1 MNNLQNDT
9 HSDNVDSLF
18 ATWNKGDT
26 PGAAVIVIKDGQILL
41 KKGYGLANLE
51 NKKPIEPDTA
61 FLLASVTKQFTAMAI
76 MILAEYGKLR
86 YDDSLSQFFPQ
97 FPSYSQKITVRHLLY
112 HLAGFPEYDD
122 LFLESGE
129 LDKDYPRSAN
139 SMRSSFEPTVKD
151 ALAILAE
158 VKELHF
164 APGEKF
170 EYSNSGYVIL
180 ALIVEKV
187 TGQTFSQFLQQN
199 IFQPLDMRRSLLYD
213 ETRPQIQN
221 VATSYTLEDGDYKDI
236 DYAPQNAIYGEDNIY
251 TTIEDMYK
259 WDQALYT
266 EQLVKAATLKEAFTS
281 GRLNNGQASGYGFGW
296 GVHRFLG
303 LDALAHS
310 GSWLGFRTSIVRIPS
325 QHFTVVVLAN
335 LAQIDAAD
343 FAAKISKIY
352 LADKMIFPV
361 AIQLAP
367 DIMQKYV
374 GRYEIEPEYIA
385 EVMLENDSLWM
396 QMLHGEKSKLLPE
409 SEATYFFEGR
419 EEENLTFNKNDTGNV
434 ISVTVFGGV
443 TARKL

>member
-1 MNNLQNDT
+1 M
-9 HSDNVDSLF
+9 
-18 ATWNKGDT
+18 
-26 PGAAVIVIKDGQILL
+26 

-51 NKKPIEPDTA
+51 NKKPIEPDTV

-86 YDDSLSQFFPQ
+86 YSDSLSGFFPQ
-97 FPSYSQKITVRHLLY
+97 FPPYAQTITIRHLLY

-122 LFLESGE
+122 LFLESGK
-129 LDKDYPRSAN
+129 LDKDYPRSAK
-139 SMRSSFEPTVKD
+139 SVRSDFEPTVKD

-158 VKELHF
+158 VKELQF

-170 EYSNSGYVIL
+170 EYSNSGYMIL

-187 TGQTFSQFLQQN
+187 IGQTFSEFLQQN
-199 IFQPLDMRRSLLYD
+199 IFQPLDMRRSILYD

-221 VATSYTLEDGDYKDI
+221 VATSYTLEDGVYKDI

-266 EQLVKAATLKEAFTS
+266 EQLVKAATLQEAFTS
-281 GRLNNGQASGYGFGW
+281 GRLNNGKTSGYGFGW
-296 GVHRFLG
+296 AVRRFLG
-303 LDALAHS
+303 LDALVHG

-335 LAQIDAAD
+335 LAQIDAGD

-352 LADKMIFPV
+352 LADKMTFPI

-367 DIMQKYV
+367 DVMQRYI
-374 GRYEIEPEYIA
+374 GRYEIHPEFIA
-385 EVMLENDSLWM
+385 EVTLENGGLWI
-396 QMLHGEKSKLLPE
+396 QMPHGEKSKLLPE
-409 SEATYFFEGR
+409 SETMYFFETR
-419 EEENLTFNKNDTGNV
+419 EEENLTFNKDDQGNV
-434 ISVTVFGGV
+434 ISFTAFEHV